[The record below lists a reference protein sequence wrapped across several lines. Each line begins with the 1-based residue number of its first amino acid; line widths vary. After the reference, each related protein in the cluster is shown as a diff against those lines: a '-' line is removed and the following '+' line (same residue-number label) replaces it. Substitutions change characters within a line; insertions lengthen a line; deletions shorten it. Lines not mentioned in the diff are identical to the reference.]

1 MDITVIICTRNRASQ
16 LREVLNSAAAMRVP
30 RDLLWE
36 MIVVDNGS
44 TDNTISV
51 VNEFTDRLP
60 ILTVTENAPGLSNAR
75 NCGVRSARGDYI
87 CWTDDDVLIDENW
100 LNAYWEA
107 FKRHPDGVIF
117 GGCIVPLLDKP
128 TPAWFENAMAIWPL
142 SSIVAARD
150 FGNTELPLDFKKGI
164 NPWGAS
170 FAVRGKE
177 QKQYFYNPE
186 LGVSPTHKRTGEEVD
201 VMYKMVKSGATGWWV
216 PSAKVFHQIPLKR
229 QTLSYIYEYC
239 YQAGETFQYVRK
251 NYPHDNHYLIN
262 GTPPDYKLTRLGL
275 YRRSFSKLLS
285 CLFAYIRFSQKRF
298 YYFGLFAYYL
308 GAASLK

>member
-16 LREVLNSAAAMRVP
+16 LREVLNSAAAMKVP
-30 RDLLWE
+30 QGLQWE

-44 TDNTISV
+44 TDNTPDV
-51 VNEFTDRLP
+51 VKEFIDRLP
-60 ILTVTENAPGLSNAR
+60 IFTVSEITPGLSNAR
-75 NCGVRSARGDYI
+75 NCGVRAAKGAYI
-87 CWTDDDVLIDENW
+87 CWTDDDVIIDENW
-100 LNAYWEA
+100 LNAYSEA
-107 FKRHPDGVIF
+107 FKRHPEGIIF
-117 GGCIVPLLDKP
+117 GGRIIPVLDQP
-128 TPAWFENAMAIWPL
+128 TPSWFESAMAIWPL

-150 FGNTELPLDFKKGI
+150 FGNADLPLDFKSGI

-170 FAVRGKE
+170 FAVRAKE
-177 QKQYFYNPE
+177 QKQHLYNPE

-201 VMYKMVKSGATGWWV
+201 VMYKMVKAGASGWWV
-216 PSAKVFHQIPLKR
+216 PEAKVFHKIPLKR
-229 QTLSYIYEYC
+229 QSLSYIYEYC

-251 NYPHDNHYLIN
+251 HYPDDNHYLIN
-262 GTPPDYKLTRLGL
+262 GIPPDYKLTRLRL

-285 CLFAYIRFSQKRF
+285 CIFAYIRFSPKRF